1 MDRKRMLSAFKA
13 AAEVGPYDE
22 FPVLVP
28 GIDPQVYISRND
40 RPQPFY
46 LICEKDSL
54 LAQMSGTGRLVM
66 KYCPVLWEPMQPGDF
81 VYIPAGTPH
90 RYVPTTESL
99 QTRYKA
105 EPAGLEGVAWFC
117 EACGMEIARDE
128 WDTAERLPQEGYWEA
143 CQTFNATLDR
153 RTCPGCG
160 QVHVEVDL
168 SAMRW
173 QAIAAQLRASAG
185 QVGTKGG

>member
-1 MDRKRMLSAFKA
+1 VDRKRMLNGFKA
-13 AAEVGPYDE
+13 AVEVGPYDE

-28 GIDPQVYISRND
+28 GIDPQVYLSRND

-54 LAQMSGTGRLVM
+54 LVQMAGTGRLLM
-66 KYCPVLWEPMQPGDF
+66 KYSSVLWEPMQPGDF

-117 EACGMEIARDE
+117 ETCGTEIAREE
-128 WDTAERLPQEGYWEA
+128 WDTTQRLSQEAYWAA
-143 CQTFNATLDR
+143 CETFNTDADR
-153 RTCPGCG
+153 RTCPSCG
-160 QVHVEVDL
+160 QVHPHADVSGV
-168 SAMRW
+168 RW
-173 QAIAAQLRASAG
+173 QEIAAQLQTTTSD
-185 QVGTKGG
+185 GGKT

>member
-1 MDRKRMLSAFKA
+1 MDRKRMLNGFKA

-28 GIDPQVYISRND
+28 GIDPQVYLSRNA

-46 LICEKDSL
+46 LICERDSL
-54 LAQMSGTGRLVM
+54 LVQMAGTGRLLM
-66 KYCPVLWEPMQPGDF
+66 KYSSVVWEPMQPGDF

-99 QTRYKA
+99 QTRYKP

-117 EACGMEIARDE
+117 EGCGTEITREE
-128 WDTAERLPQEGYWEA
+128 WDTSEQVSQAGYSDA
-143 CQTFNATLDR
+143 CQRFNASAET
-153 RTCPGCG
+153 RTCPNCG
-160 QVHVEVDL
+160 RIHPQVDL
-168 SAMRW
+168 SGLRW
-173 QAIAAQLRASAG
+173 QEVAVQLQTAASGGG
-185 QVGTKGG
+185 QT

>member
-1 MDRKRMLSAFKA
+1 MDRKRMLNGFKA

-22 FPVLVP
+22 FPVLVG
-28 GIDPQVYISRND
+28 GIDPQVYLSRND

-54 LAQMSGTGRLVM
+54 LAQMAGTGRLLM
-66 KYCPVLWEPMQPGDF
+66 KYSPVLWEPMQPGDF

-105 EPAGLEGVAWFC
+105 DPAGLEGVAWFC
-117 EACGMEIARDE
+117 DGCGTEIAREE
-128 WDTAERLPQEGYWEA
+128 WDTRGALASGGLLASMPGVQRQPGATHLPRLRPGPSRARPERRA
-143 CQTFNATLDR
+143 VATDCSPTSR
-153 RTCPGCG
+153 C
-160 QVHVEVDL
+160 
-168 SAMRW
+168 
-173 QAIAAQLRASAG
+173 
-185 QVGTKGG
+185 